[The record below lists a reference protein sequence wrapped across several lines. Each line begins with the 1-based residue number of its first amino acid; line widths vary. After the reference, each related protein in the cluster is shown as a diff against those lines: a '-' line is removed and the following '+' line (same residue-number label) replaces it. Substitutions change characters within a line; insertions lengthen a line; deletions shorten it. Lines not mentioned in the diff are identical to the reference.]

1 MRVTDRCTVIIAAPE
16 SLPGLR
22 ASAPDEP
29 DIEVL
34 EFADTDA
41 LKALEVIT
49 NRRPAHVFVESTF
62 AQTARG
68 AALIKR
74 IKADP
79 TLSRSWVH
87 VVTPVEIQ
95 PEETLFDSETP
106 LDGSDRPGE
115 PAGGHSSNDPGAPA
129 PVASEPLIAAPILDQ
144 WGTRRAPRYAI
155 AGRVDTAVDGKTA
168 ALLNLSTVGAQIVSA
183 TVLKPNQRVR
193 VALVD
198 AHGVLRFR
206 ATVAWAAFEID
217 PAEGPRYRAGLDFLD
232 ADGAAVDAFGAR
244 HRQS

>member
-16 SLPGLR
+16 SLPALR
-22 ASAPDEP
+22 AAAPDEP

-49 NRRPAHVFVESTF
+49 NRRPAHVFVENTF

-79 TLSRSWVH
+79 TLGRSWVH
-87 VVTPVEIQ
+87 VVTPVEA
-95 PEETLFDSETP
+95 PVDGDDELSEP
-106 LDGSDRPGE
+106 V
-115 PAGGHSSNDPGAPA
+115 GHAPA
-129 PVASEPLIAAPILDQ
+129 DEAPASFLSAAEPSIAAALLDQ

-155 AGRVDTAVDGKTA
+155 AGRVEMAVDGKTA
-168 ALLNLSTVGAQIVSA
+168 TLVNLSAVGAQIVST

-198 AHGVLRFR
+198 AHGILRFR
-206 ATVAWAAFEID
+206 ASVVWAAFEID
-217 PAEGPRYRAGLDFLD
+217 PEEGPRYRAGLDFLD

-244 HRQS
+244 HHQS